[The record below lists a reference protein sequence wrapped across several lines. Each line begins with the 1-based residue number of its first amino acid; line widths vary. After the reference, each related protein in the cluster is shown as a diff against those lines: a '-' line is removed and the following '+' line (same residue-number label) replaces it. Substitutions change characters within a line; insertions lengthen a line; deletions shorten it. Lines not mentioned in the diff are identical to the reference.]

1 MSDRQNVGGR
11 LNAAKGQQR
20 GVQHN
25 NFVTTAPDE
34 QLEERPSSNDDP
46 DQEEDDEE
54 AQSNQFA
61 VSRDAVEGTKSFE
74 KAYDKLVKKF
84 YNEEGA
90 NLLIPQEDM
99 MIHEYQEHN
108 APRFNI
114 QERQKKYAEI
124 ERRKQEKIRLAQLEK
139 EKKEM
144 EECSFAPRL
153 YKKRSQ
159 APK

>member
-1 MSDRQNVGGR
+1 M
-11 LNAAKGQQR
+11 A
-20 GVQHN
+20 
-25 NFVTTAPDE
+25 TTPDD
-34 QLEERPSSNDDP
+34 QLDERPSSNDDP

-54 AQSNQFA
+54 AQNNQFA

-114 QERQKKYAEI
+114 QER
-124 ERRKQEKIRLAQLEK
+124 
-139 EKKEM
+139 
-144 EECSFAPRL
+144 
-153 YKKRSQ
+153 
-159 APK
+159 